1 MNSVLGW
8 VSKLMR
14 PLLVR
19 LQVFLAT
26 LCAVAALASQAMAL
40 SKADED
46 LIYNANFGTAAKV
59 AESLKG
65 GANPNAAGED
75 KWPAISLA
83 TMRGDEE
90 GARVVRQ
97 LVAAGAD
104 LNVRDANG
112 ETPLMNAI
120 ATNNAPLV
128 KYMIE
133 HGADFRAISP
143 KGQTI
148 KAFAEH
154 YGDPTVAALVAE
166 AIRLDDKRI
175 AEGRSPRRFYRMM
188 DDYIYYNCALQ
199 YIEYNQTTGLY
210 LNKSD
215 QEAALRLREKVV
227 AKVNNA
233 QVELQH
239 NFLMDWRKLES
250 IIRNVQTMIVQDL
263 DYLATNRHR
272 RKMGVGTEADL
283 DTRCKKL
290 LEQWRPSYAQ
300 YESEG
305 KE

>member
-1 MNSVLGW
+1 
-8 VSKLMR
+8 MR
-14 PLLVR
+14 ALLLK
-19 LQVFLAT
+19 LQVFLAVS
-26 LCAVAALASQAMAL
+26 CSAVMLANPALAL
-40 SKADED
+40 EKVDED
-46 LIYNANFGTAAKV
+46 LIYNANFGSTAKV
-59 AESLKG
+59 AEALKA
-65 GANPNAAGED
+65 GANPNAVGED

-83 TMRGDEE
+83 AMRGDEE
-90 GARVVRQ
+90 GAKIVRQ
-97 LVAAGAD
+97 LVEAGAD

-199 YIEYNQTTGLY
+199 YINYNQVTQLH
-210 LNKSD
+210 LDKSD
-215 QEAALRLREKVV
+215 QDAAQRLREKVA
-227 AKVNNA
+227 AKVMNA

-239 NFLMDWRKLES
+239 SFLMDGKKLET
-250 IIRNVQTMIVQDL
+250 IMRTVQTMIVQDL

-272 RKMGVGTEADL
+272 RKMGVGTESDL
-283 DTRCKKL
+283 DARCKKI
-290 LEQWRPSYAQ
+290 LEQWRPSYEE
-300 YESEG
+300 YEPKAETG
-305 KE
+305 NGQ

>member
-1 MNSVLGW
+1 MRSLLL
-8 VSKLMR
+8 KL
-14 PLLVR
+14 
-19 LQVFLAT
+19 QIFLAMS
-26 LCAVAALASQAMAL
+26 CSAAILTTQAFAL
-40 SKADED
+40 EKAEED
-46 LIYNANFGTAAKV
+46 LIYNSNFGSAATV
-59 AESLKG
+59 AEALKA
-65 GANPNAAGED
+65 GANPNAVGED

-90 GARVVRQ
+90 STKIVQQ
-97 LVAAGAD
+97 LVEAGAD

-133 HGADFRAISP
+133 QGADFRAISP

-199 YIEYNQTTGLY
+199 YINYNQVTQLY
-210 LNKSD
+210 LDKGD
-215 QEAALRLREKVV
+215 LDAALKLREKVG
-227 AKVNNA
+227 AKIGNA

-239 NFLMDWRKLES
+239 NFLMDGRKLEAIVRS
-250 IIRNVQTMIVQDL
+250 VQKMIVEDL

-272 RKMGVGTEADL
+272 RKMGVGKQSDL
-283 DTRCKKL
+283 DARCKKL
-290 LEQWRPSYAQ
+290 LERWRPSYEQ
-300 YESEG
+300 YEPKAESNNG
-305 KE
+305 R